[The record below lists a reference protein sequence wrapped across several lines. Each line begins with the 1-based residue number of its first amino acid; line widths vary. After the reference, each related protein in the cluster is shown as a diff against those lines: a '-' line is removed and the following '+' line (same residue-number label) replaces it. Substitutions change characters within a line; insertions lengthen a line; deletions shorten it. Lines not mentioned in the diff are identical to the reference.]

1 MFWVCSVKHL
11 KYDFSVIY
19 IYVHRFLYLVVW
31 LASLTSWLELP
42 NEPSR
47 ARCLAR

>member
-1 MFWVCSVKHL
+1 VL
-11 KYDFSVIY
+11 NYDFSVIY
-19 IYVHRFLYLVVW
+19 IFMYIDFLYLVVW

-47 ARCLAR
+47 VRCLAR